1 MSSKECGR
9 GVFVRRMAWVL
20 GVCLAV
26 AVFLTGCELIR
37 IEEGE
42 RTPVEYA
49 IVKQEELPDEA
60 VEFIEQRKKKE
71 FQMTYLVGDVLYLL
85 KGYGEQMTGGYSI
98 QVEEVSESE
107 NVFGDDG
114 FKRFDLGLG
123 LKAGIEISKK
133 YQFSIG
139 YDFGFIEA
147 EELMGCK
154 NRNLMISLGL
164 MF

>member
-107 NVFGDDG
+107 NGVFCKTRLIDPSEGNQG
-114 FKRFDLGLG
+114 GEPSYPCIV
-123 LKAGIEISKK
+123 LKIKK
-133 YQFSIG
+133 TGKPVQFTG
-139 YDFGFIEA
+139 
-147 EELMGCK
+147 
-154 NRNLMISLGL
+154 
-164 MF
+164 

>member
-107 NVFGDDG
+107 NGVFCKTSLIGPSEG
-114 FKRFDLGLG
+114 NQGG
-123 LKAGIEISKK
+123 EPSYPCIVLKIKK
-133 YQFSIG
+133 TGKPVQFTG
-139 YDFGFIEA
+139 
-147 EELMGCK
+147 
-154 NRNLMISLGL
+154 
-164 MF
+164 

>member
-107 NVFGDDG
+107 NGVFCKTRLIGPSEG
-114 FKRFDLGLG
+114 NQGSEPSYPCIV
-123 LKAGIEISKK
+123 LKIKK
-133 YQFSIG
+133 TGKPVQFTG
-139 YDFGFIEA
+139 
-147 EELMGCK
+147 
-154 NRNLMISLGL
+154 
-164 MF
+164 

>member
-71 FQMTYLVGDVLYLL
+71 FQMIYLVGDVLYLL

-107 NVFGDDG
+107 NGVIGPSEG
-114 FKRFDLGLG
+114 NQGG
-123 LKAGIEISKK
+123 EPSYPCIVLKIKK
-133 YQFSIG
+133 TGKPVQFTG
-139 YDFGFIEA
+139 
-147 EELMGCK
+147 
-154 NRNLMISLGL
+154 
-164 MF
+164 

>member
-9 GVFVRRMAWVL
+9 GIFVRRMAWVL

-107 NVFGDDG
+107 NGVFCKTRLIGPSEG
-114 FKRFDLGLG
+114 NQGG
-123 LKAGIEISKK
+123 EPSYPCIVLKIKK
-133 YQFSIG
+133 TGKPVQFTG
-139 YDFGFIEA
+139 
-147 EELMGCK
+147 
-154 NRNLMISLGL
+154 
-164 MF
+164 

>member
-107 NVFGDDG
+107 NGVFCKTRLIGPSG
-114 FKRFDLGLG
+114 GNQG
-123 LKAGIEISKK
+123 GEPSYPCIVLKIKK
-133 YQFSIG
+133 TGKPVQFTG
-139 YDFGFIEA
+139 
-147 EELMGCK
+147 
-154 NRNLMISLGL
+154 
-164 MF
+164 

>member
-107 NVFGDDG
+107 NGVFCKTRLIGPSEWNQG
-114 FKRFDLGLG
+114 GEPSYPCIV
-123 LKAGIEISKK
+123 LKIKK
-133 YQFSIG
+133 TGKPVQFTG
-139 YDFGFIEA
+139 
-147 EELMGCK
+147 
-154 NRNLMISLGL
+154 
-164 MF
+164 

>member
-85 KGYGEQMTGGYSI
+85 KVWGT
-98 QVEEVSESE
+98 
-107 NVFGDDG
+107 DDG
-114 FKRFDLGLG
+114 WLQYSGG
-123 LKAGIEISKK
+123 G
-133 YQFSIG
+133 G
-139 YDFGFIEA
+139 FGVGEWCV
-147 EELMGCK
+147 L
-154 NRNLMISLGL
+154 
-164 MF
+164 

>member
-107 NVFGDDG
+107 NAVFCKTRLIGPEKADAG
-114 FKRFDLGLG
+114 SEPSYPCIV
-123 LKAGIEISKK
+123 LKIRETEKPIE
-133 YQFSIG
+133 FL
-139 YDFGFIEA
+139 GFII
-147 EELMGCK
+147 K
-154 NRNLMISLGL
+154 
-164 MF
+164 

>member
-71 FQMTYLVGDVLYLL
+71 FQMIYLVGD
-85 KGYGEQMTGGYSI
+85 GEQMTGGYSI

-107 NVFGDDG
+107 NGVFCKTRLIGPSEG
-114 FKRFDLGLG
+114 NQGG
-123 LKAGIEISKK
+123 EPSYPCIVLKIKK
-133 YQFSIG
+133 TGKPVQFTG
-139 YDFGFIEA
+139 
-147 EELMGCK
+147 
-154 NRNLMISLGL
+154 
-164 MF
+164 

>member
-60 VEFIEQRKKKE
+60 VEFIEQRKQKE

-107 NVFGDDG
+107 NGVFCKTRQIGPSEG
-114 FKRFDLGLG
+114 NQGG
-123 LKAGIEISKK
+123 EPSYPCIVLKIKK
-133 YQFSIG
+133 TGKPVQFTG
-139 YDFGFIEA
+139 
-147 EELMGCK
+147 
-154 NRNLMISLGL
+154 
-164 MF
+164 

>member
-85 KGYGEQMTGGYSI
+85 KVYGEQMTGGYSI

-107 NVFGDDG
+107 NGVFCKTRLIGPSEG
-114 FKRFDLGLG
+114 NQGG
-123 LKAGIEISKK
+123 EPSYPCIVLKIKK
-133 YQFSIG
+133 TGKPVQFTG
-139 YDFGFIEA
+139 
-147 EELMGCK
+147 
-154 NRNLMISLGL
+154 
-164 MF
+164 

>member
-71 FQMTYLVGDVLYLL
+71 FRMTYLVGDVLYLL

-107 NVFGDDG
+107 NGVFCKTRLIGPSEG
-114 FKRFDLGLG
+114 NQGG
-123 LKAGIEISKK
+123 EPSYPCIVLKIKK
-133 YQFSIG
+133 TGKPVQFTG
-139 YDFGFIEA
+139 
-147 EELMGCK
+147 
-154 NRNLMISLGL
+154 
-164 MF
+164 

>member
-9 GVFVRRMAWVL
+9 GVFVRRTAWVL

-60 VEFIEQRKKKE
+60 VEFIEQRKE
-71 FQMTYLVGDVLYLL
+71 VQMTYLVGDVLCLL

-107 NVFGDDG
+107 NGVFCKTRLIGPSEG
-114 FKRFDLGLG
+114 NQGG
-123 LKAGIEISKK
+123 EPSYPCIVLKIKK
-133 YQFSIG
+133 TGKPVQFTG
-139 YDFGFIEA
+139 
-147 EELMGCK
+147 
-154 NRNLMISLGL
+154 
-164 MF
+164 

>member
-107 NVFGDDG
+107 NGVFCKTRLIGPYEG
-114 FKRFDLGLG
+114 NQGAEPSYPCIV
-123 LKAGIEISKK
+123 LKIKK
-133 YQFSIG
+133 TVKPVQFTG
-139 YDFGFIEA
+139 
-147 EELMGCK
+147 
-154 NRNLMISLGL
+154 
-164 MF
+164 

>member
-71 FQMTYLVGDVLYLL
+71 FQMTYLVGDALYLL

-107 NVFGDDG
+107 NGVFCKTRLIGPSEG
-114 FKRFDLGLG
+114 NQGG
-123 LKAGIEISKK
+123 EPSYPCIVLKIKK
-133 YQFSIG
+133 TGKPVQFTG
-139 YDFGFIEA
+139 
-147 EELMGCK
+147 
-154 NRNLMISLGL
+154 
-164 MF
+164 